1 MEHPRGNGVGK
12 SAGRVRAAVGIG
24 KIGLHVENGRSVH
37 KIGAAHNEHR
47 PFAGIFDPLEL
58 HAGETDVVRAEGAAA
73 RKHADALVAAEP
85 RRAHGGG
92 ERLTL
97 AHRGGKLPEKPDMG
111 KLLQPAHGVSA
122 AVFRA
127 EYYPRFKRLGK
138 SALLGNAELR
148 REIRADMRH
157 RVHENAVRCMHR

>member
-47 PFAGIFDPLEL
+47 PFAGIIDPLEL

-73 RKHADALVAAEP
+73 RKHAEP
-85 RRAHGGG
+85 RRAHGRG
-92 ERLTL
+92 ERFTL

-111 KLLQPAHGVSA
+111 KLLQPAHGVRA